1 MAKTGDGDNL
11 GTAEGAVL
19 GRASHTLHAE
29 NPVLR
34 DTWAIELLGEA
45 SRAVARDPEND
56 AKVLAASG
64 IDFRL
69 ILAVGIGS
77 LRYAEDEVERAAER
91 GVDQYVILGA
101 GFDTFALRRN
111 DLADRIRVF
120 EVDFPDVQSL
130 KRDRIDAADATPA
143 QRPTFVP
150 VDFETMK
157 ISDAL
162 PAAGFDPTRPSI
174 WSWMNTIPYV
184 TVEAT
189 EATLSDIRTL
199 MAPGSR
205 LCLNYQGKV
214 PLTEAQAEYLGKIGL
229 TTSEGGE
236 PWVSSW
242 LPERFEEV
250 VAERGF
256 RLIEHATEDDLNAR
270 YYAARSD
277 GMHAGVPS
285 RLVTIEASD

>member
-77 LRYAEDEVERAAER
+77 LRYAEDEVERAVER

-120 EVDFPDVQSL
+120 EVDFPDV
-130 KRDRIDAADATPA
+130 
-143 QRPTFVP
+143 
-150 VDFETMK
+150 
-157 ISDAL
+157 
-162 PAAGFDPTRPSI
+162 
-174 WSWMNTIPYV
+174 
-184 TVEAT
+184 
-189 EATLSDIRTL
+189 
-199 MAPGSR
+199 
-205 LCLNYQGKV
+205 
-214 PLTEAQAEYLGKIGL
+214 
-229 TTSEGGE
+229 
-236 PWVSSW
+236 
-242 LPERFEEV
+242 
-250 VAERGF
+250 
-256 RLIEHATEDDLNAR
+256 
-270 YYAARSD
+270 
-277 GMHAGVPS
+277 
-285 RLVTIEASD
+285 